1 MTTRIERRPARIGRA
16 LLLIALPVMP
26 SGTQAA
32 ERPAEA
38 SPAAQAALRS
48 CLALDGAPGVDACR
62 RALAVP
68 APAARL
74 ALLSELLAGKLGVL
88 RQWSEAAAAYGD
100 LIAMRPQGAEAR
112 VALGEALLYGLGRP
126 ADAAP
131 VLREALDRDPD
142 DTQAWG
148 DLGVAFN
155 TLGRHE
161 EAVAAFEE
169 ALKRDPAF
177 LESRPA
183 AKEALDASR
192 RHESWP

>member
-1 MTTRIERRPARIGRA
+1 MTARIERRPARVGRA
-16 LLLIALPVMP
+16 LLLIALAVMP
-26 SGTQAA
+26 SGAQAA

-74 ALLSELLAGKLGVL
+74 ASLTELLAGKLGDL

-100 LIAMRPQGAEAR
+100 LIAMRPQDAEAR
-112 VALGEALLYGLGRP
+112 VALGEVLLYGLGRA

-131 VLREALDRDPD
+131 VLREALDRDPEL
-142 DTQAWG
+142 TQAWG

-177 LESRPA
+177 LEPRPA